1 MVKKRQIKKLLTI
14 ADGFG
19 DSKAV
24 PDWYPNFFKWP
35 EIIGLMTQDLEV
47 VNLSRYGAGN
57 EYIIQSIRHNCTDID
72 VALVQWAMPNRL
84 DLVLGNPDK
93 FWDEQISQDPVY
105 NNNIVDV
112 GKDRYWIS
120 SGSNNPYVLEYHG
133 KYIRS
138 RQHQLRSQLFVE
150 HAKLLLRSAGIEHG
164 FMLSYDGEYLKESV
178 TDFSNWIWHS
188 PFRGMH
194 SFRRVSKFSHLDF
207 NYIQPVSL
215 IQFDFVKQFIMP
227 AFDLCWRSPK
237 DIDAVENMLY
247 QDHKQAMLLKNDSI

>member
-1 MVKKRQIKKLLTI
+1 MVRGHKIKKLLTI

-24 PDWYPNFFKWP
+24 PPWYPNFYKWP
-35 EIIGLMTQDLEV
+35 EIIGFMTQDLEV

-57 EYIIQSIRHNCTDID
+57 EYILQSLRHNYTDTN
-72 VALVQWAMPNRL
+72 VALIQWAIPNRL

-93 FWDEQISQDPVY
+93 FWDHQISQDPVY
-105 NNNIVDV
+105 NNNVVNV

-120 SGSNNPYVLEYHG
+120 SGSTNPYIREYHST
-133 KYIRS
+133 YIRS
-138 RQHQLRSQLFVE
+138 RQHQMRSQMFVE
-150 HAKLLLRSAGIEHG
+150 HAKLLLDSAGIEYG
-164 FMLSYDGEYLKESV
+164 FLLSYDSEYLKESV
-178 TDFSNWIWHS
+178 TDFSNWCWHS
-188 PFRGMH
+188 PFQGMH

-227 AFDLCWRSPK
+227 KFDLRWKSAN

-247 QDHKQAMLLKNDSI
+247 QDHKQAMLLKK